1 MIKISPPYK
10 SFVNQEIYVKDNMEI
25 KCGVVWGSTTIYV
38 HSDSKLDFL
47 KIYDLE
53 IGISPFEIDGFESY
67 DNEDGKSVIFFSENT
82 PYDEQ
87 NRLEDIFFGVSDEF
101 DDSYEDVFKQLGW
114 NLVDENTTVWGELEI
129 EKIEE

>member
-1 MIKISPPYK
+1 LVER
-10 SFVNQEIYVKDNMEI
+10 FN
-25 KCGVVWGSTTIYV
+25 
-38 HSDSKLDFL
+38 F
-47 KIYDLE
+47 
-53 IGISPFEIDGFESY
+53 
-67 DNEDGKSVIFFSENT
+67 IFFSENT